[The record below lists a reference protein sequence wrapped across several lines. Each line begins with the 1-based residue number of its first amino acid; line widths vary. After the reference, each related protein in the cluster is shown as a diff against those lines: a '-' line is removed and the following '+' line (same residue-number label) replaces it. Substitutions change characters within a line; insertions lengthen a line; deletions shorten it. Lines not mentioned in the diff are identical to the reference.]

1 MHLENA
7 LIFPTK
13 VTFINQLQ
21 DLEIK
26 DEDFF

>member
-1 MHLENA
+1 MHLEIA

>member
-1 MHLENA
+1 MHLEIA

-13 VTFINQLQ
+13 VTRINQLQ

>member
-1 MHLENA
+1 MHLEIA

-13 VTFINQLQ
+13 VTCTNQLQ

>member
-7 LIFPTK
+7 LIFPTD
-13 VTFINQLQ
+13 VTCINQLQ

-26 DEDFF
+26 DEDFI

>member
-1 MHLENA
+1 MHLEIA

-13 VTFINQLQ
+13 VTCINQLQ

-26 DEDFF
+26 DEDIF